1 MRTYFGIA
9 DMKWIIITS
18 AIVVLAGCASTTAPS
33 GWLPYAEET
42 TYDSRGG
49 WIDLRLNDG
58 KGIGN
63 SFLSSLYKDN
73 GNIMI
78 SGELIAI
85 HEDSSF
91 ILIHEDYQKT
101 ILKSVNNQDIVA
113 VKIGKY
119 DYHEDELKKHAVYGT
134 ASAFSHGWWS
144 VFSAPI
150 WIMQGISAFKKFAN
164 SSIIKYS
171 YGHGSLTD
179 LKMYARFPGGIPKSL
194 DRKKI
199 DRASREYF
207 QAP

>member
-1 MRTYFGIA
+1 
-9 DMKWIIITS
+9 MKWIIITS

-63 SFLSSLYKDN
+63 SFLSSLNNDN
-73 GNIMI
+73 GNVMI

-91 ILIHEDYQKT
+91 ILIYEEYQKT
-101 ILKSVNNQDIVA
+101 TLKSVNNQDIVA

-119 DYHEDELKKHAVYGT
+119 NYQEDELKQHAVYGT
-134 ASAFSHGWWS
+134 ASVFSHGWCS

-150 WIMQGISAFKKFAN
+150 WIMTGISAIKNFGN
-164 SSIIKYS
+164 SSIIKYPS
-171 YGHGSLTD
+171 QSHGSLTD

-194 DRKKI
+194 NRNKI
-199 DRASREYF
+199 DNAIRMYI
-207 QAP
+207 QGPHKI